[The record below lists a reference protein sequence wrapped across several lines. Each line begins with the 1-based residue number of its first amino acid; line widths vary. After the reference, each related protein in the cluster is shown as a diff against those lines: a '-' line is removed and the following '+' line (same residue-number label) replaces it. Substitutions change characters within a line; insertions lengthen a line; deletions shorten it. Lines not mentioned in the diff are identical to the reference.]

1 MKEEAQRI
9 WKKVYKYFLQGRDL
23 LKHPKKRTNTSLRI
37 VCKKEDK
44 RKLVFEYHEGPW
56 EGHRGVWVTFS
67 KIKGKYWWPRHSLL
81 ERVKVVRCTLNGW

>member
-67 KIKGKYWWPRHSLL
+67 KIKGKYWWLGMY
-81 ERVKVVRCTLNGW
+81 KVVSHFVGMCESC